1 VTEDMTLHADWIVDT
16 SGSTDEV
23 QKGNITLTL
32 KDSNGNPLAYY
43 PVELHS
49 TVVTGTTD
57 ANGQVTFS
65 DVTLENHELV
75 VFDKEGNE
83 LGTINLN
90 MTASD
95 TNKTT
100 INGNDVAI
108 SFNESAVSIDI
119 EIIVEDDGSLSVQ
132 EVEINANPKTGAT
145 ELALFIG
152 EGSEQV
158 DVIPILSIILL
169 FVIGGS
175 LIVWQEKN
183 KLKEK

>member
-1 VTEDMTLHADWIVDT
+1 
-16 SGSTDEV
+16 
-23 QKGNITLTL
+23 
-32 KDSNGNPLAYY
+32 
-43 PVELHS
+43 
-49 TVVTGTTD
+49 
-57 ANGQVTFS
+57 
-65 DVTLENHELV
+65 V